1 MTCSEIA
8 RFFSFLTQ
16 TLYFYFFLDTYIGSC
31 KLLSLALPRCHKAP
45 GTMVLPWYLCFLLCQ
60 CGCWLL
66 LPIPLSQTAFCLIL
80 SLVGISLVGEF
91 CSATDVSYRLL
102 LSASSSI
109 CLWCSFYLIGS
120 TSSWIVVWGYSHLLA
135 FVKEEYMFLGFVFLV
150 VSKLFLRREG
160 HLIVLF

>member
-31 KLLSLALPRCHKAP
+31 KLLSLTLPHCHKASEA
-45 GTMVLPWYLCFLLCQ
+45 MVLPWYLCFLLCQ

-66 LPIPLSQTAFCLIL
+66 LPIPLAQTAFCLICF
-80 SLVGISLVGEF
+80 LVCISLFGEF
-91 CSATDVSYRLL
+91 CFATDVSHGLL
-102 LSASSSI
+102 LSVSSSA
-109 CLWCSFYLIGS
+109 CLRCSFYLISS
-120 TSSWIVVWGYSHLLA
+120 TSSWIVVWGDSHLLA